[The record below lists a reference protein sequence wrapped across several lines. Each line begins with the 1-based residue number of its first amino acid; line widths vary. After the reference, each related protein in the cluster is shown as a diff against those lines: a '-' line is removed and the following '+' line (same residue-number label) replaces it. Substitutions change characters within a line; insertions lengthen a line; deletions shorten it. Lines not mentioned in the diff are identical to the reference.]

1 VSPGREGKVAWRVN
15 RFHSFSGIARW
26 LWLTY
31 ADYVRTFGICGLLV
45 FAVTFALFS
54 PGLSHDF
61 LNWDDTGLV
70 VNAREIQS
78 LKMDA
83 IVRMFSSYCASNYT
97 PLERLSYAIDYQL
110 WGMEASG
117 FCLTNILLH
126 SINTFLLFL
135 LAFQIFSRAFADPHS
150 RIASHCTGNTRLCLA
165 AGCAALAFG
174 IHPLRVESVTWI
186 AERRDV
192 LSLFWCLLCVLF
204 YLKWVE
210 APTGSSGRSW
220 LGLTTWIFF
229 ACSLL
234 SKAVGVTLPLVLLLL
249 DFYPLRRFAFSR
261 GSLARIFHH
270 SQKMISRC
278 WMGIRGRG
286 AIYCA
291 RVGGGGRNELR
302 PYEKIYEICRPG
314 PLGRCILEK
323 IPYVA
328 LSLAAGWVAILG
340 QSHRGAV
347 ISMDAYPWSARI
359 PNAFVAIAFYAHK
372 WVFPF
377 PLHPIYSKAPRDTSF
392 FEPDVLLSMMLMVL
406 ISAWSISSIR
416 RRPGLVVA
424 WWSYVIMIMPFTGL
438 LQVGNPFA
446 ADRYTYFSMIPF
458 AILMGSGLCHLP
470 GHASSVA
477 GMAIPKMARGLIIG
491 VVSIALGGW
500 GVLTVRQIDIWRDSL
515 VFWPYVQQEVPNEFN
530 PLNNYS
536 TTLIKHGDYFLAY
549 VMLRETTRL
558 RPRWDVGWYN
568 YGIASTLTGR
578 EEQAIRAF
586 RQNLRL
592 NPWAGDAHLAL
603 GNLLFIKH
611 EIMEARRHYFASLQ
625 DQMTADCLT
634 HLAMALYETRQ
645 PELAIKYLSW
655 AAMERHPRAY
665 LVWARILMS
674 QSQTTEAISI
684 LRLGY
689 DMTHDPEIRDLHTK
703 LMRMNP
709 PAKVP

>member
-1 VSPGREGKVAWRVN
+1 M
-15 RFHSFSGIARW
+15 
-26 LWLTY
+26 
-31 ADYVRTFGICGLLV
+31 RTFGICGLLV

-54 PGLSHDF
+54 PGLDHDF
-61 LNWDDTGLV
+61 LNWDDTSLV

-78 LKMDA
+78 LKTDA

-135 LAFQIFSRAFADPHS
+135 LAFQIFSRVFADPSS
-150 RIASHCTGNTRLCLA
+150 RTASHCLGNTRLCLA

-192 LSLFWCLLCVLF
+192 LSLFWWLLCVLL

-249 DFYPLRRFAFSR
+249 DFYPLRRYSP
-261 GSLARIFHH
+261 SRIFGW
-270 SQKMISRC
+270 C
-278 WMGIRGRG
+278 
-286 AIYCA
+286 
-291 RVGGGGRNELR
+291 
-302 PYEKIYEICRPG
+302 EICRPG
-314 PLGRCILEK
+314 PFGRCILEK

-328 LSLAAGWVAILG
+328 LSLAAGWIAILG

-347 ISMDAYPWSARI
+347 ISMDAYPWSARVL
-359 PNAFVAIAFYAHK
+359 NAFVAIAFYAHK
-372 WVFPF
+372 WIFPF

-392 FEPDVLLSMMLMVL
+392 FDLDVLLSMMLMVL

-438 LQVGNPFA
+438 VQVGNPFA

-458 AILMGSGLCHLP
+458 AMLMGSGLHHLP
-470 GHASSVA
+470 GHAPGVT
-477 GMAIPKMARGLIIG
+477 GMAIPKTVRGLIIG
-491 VVSIALGGW
+491 VVSMALGGW

-536 TTLIKHGDYFLAY
+536 TTLIKHGDYFLAC

-558 RPRWDVGWYN
+558 QPRWDVGWYN

-578 EEQAIRAF
+578 EEQAIQAF
-586 RQNLRL
+586 RRNLRL

-603 GNLLFIKH
+603 GNLLFIRR

-709 PAKVP
+709 PAEVP